1 MVNVIIDGNNYI
13 MIAMS
18 VASKNGDLNMT
29 GNILSSM
36 VNKLKRTFS
45 SSSMYFVCFDSKGGT
60 SFRKELNPD
69 YKANRSYDPEKI
81 SILESVKD
89 IFESS
94 GFYNMTLDSC
104 EADDA
109 IYALCKTLKE
119 YSSDNVNYVVSRDQD
134 MIQIAQAGYADHIWD
149 PSKKKDMDIPEYSI
163 IAMKA
168 LTGDSSD
175 NISGIQGVGPKT
187 ALKIISGQKQLTEE
201 QTAIFESNK
210 KIIDAKLNPNFK
222 ENCENMTINL
232 RRIMN

>member
-1 MVNVIIDGNNYI
+1 MTNVIIDGNNYI

-36 VNKLKRTFS
+36 VNKLKRTFGS
-45 SSSMYFVCFDSKGGT
+45 SSRYFVCFDSRGGT
-60 SFRKELNPD
+60 SFRKEINPD
-69 YKANRSYDPEKI
+69 YKANRSYDSEKI

-89 IFESS
+89 VFEASS
-94 GFYNMTLDSC
+94 FYDMTLSSC

-109 IYALCKTLKE
+109 IYVLCKTLKE
-119 YSSDNVNYVVSRDQD
+119 YSQDNINYIVSRDQD
-134 MIQIAQAGYADHIWD
+134 MIQVAQAGYADHIWD

-163 IAMKA
+163 IDMKA

-175 NISGIQGVGPKT
+175 NISGIHGVGPKT
-187 ALKIISGQKQLTEE
+187 ALKILVGQKQLTED
-201 QTAIFESNK
+201 QMRIFESNK
-210 KIIDAKLNPNFK
+210 KIIDAKLNPKFK
-222 ENCENMTINL
+222 ENCESMTINL